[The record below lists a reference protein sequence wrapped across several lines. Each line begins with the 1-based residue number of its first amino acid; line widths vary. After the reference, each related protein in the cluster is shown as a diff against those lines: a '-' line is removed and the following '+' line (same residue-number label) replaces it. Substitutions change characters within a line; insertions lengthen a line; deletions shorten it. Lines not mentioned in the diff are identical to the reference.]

1 MKIFFFILL
10 ILPAIGFSQF
20 KFTIPYA
27 RYYSEIPLT
36 VYKEAAGVNKIGEI
50 APGSDIIF
58 IVGPGDINSYLVY
71 RKGVIGYISKSH
83 LLFEGREPI
92 LKKSSLVDAMIEA
105 AKKQED
111 EYDTYIRTKRE
122 KDRIEN
128 ALKNDKLLKA
138 GLGVT
143 YPRYIDGD
151 FYCGYE
157 ISFTNYSAKTI
168 KYIYLTL
175 AAYNT
180 VDDLVASKR
189 FTLVGPVNIMEQSS
203 YTDKYA
209 FSGKQAISY
218 FKIKKIEILY
228 TNGTRKEYS
237 GDILKTIIVD

>member
-10 ILPAIGFSQF
+10 ILPVIGFSQF

-36 VYKEAAGVNKIGEI
+36 VYKETAGINKIGEI
-50 APGSDIIF
+50 GAGSDVIF
-58 IVGPGDINSYLVY
+58 IVGPGGIDSYLVY
-71 RKGVIGYISKSH
+71 RKGVTGYISKSY
-83 LLFEGREPI
+83 LLFEGKEPV
-92 LKKSSLVDAMIEA
+92 LKKNSLVEAMIEE
-105 AKKQED
+105 AKKQEE
-111 EYDTYIRTKRE
+111 EYETYIKTKRE
-122 KDRIEN
+122 QDRIES
-128 ALKNDKLLKA
+128 ALKNDKLMKA

-143 YPRYIDGD
+143 YPGYIDGE

-157 ISFTNYSAKTI
+157 ISFMNYSTKTI

-175 AAYNT
+175 SAFNT
-180 VDDLVASKR
+180 VDDLVISKR
-189 FTLVGPVNIMEQSS
+189 FTLVGPINVMQQSS
-203 YTDKYA
+203 YKDQYA
-209 FSGKQAISY
+209 FSGKRAISY